1 MGIVQKAFDYFTRR
15 STVSVEEY
23 FCKIQVD
30 YVYRKFAI
38 ETCIDLIAN
47 AMSKA
52 EFKSYEKGKN
62 KKNEMY
68 YRLNVAPNGKTNA
81 TEFRKKL
88 IRRLI
93 FYNEVLIVSPSNS
106 SSELFIADSW
116 NVTEYDLKENIF
128 SQVQINNKVLDRT
141 FKESD
146 VFYIKYADEN
156 IRQLVDAYYGA
167 YGKLISSA
175 MNVYKRSNARR
186 YVMKGD
192 LFRPQDGST
201 QGQINDMMTSQF
213 KTFMEADNA
222 GSVFQ
227 LQEGYTLEDFS
238 GNYQSNSRD
247 IKNLIDDI
255 YEMTAAAFHVPKNLL
270 KGDMS
275 GLSDQVDAF
284 LMFEIIPIAEL
295 IQDSFNAKL
304 YDVEEYLSGDYLR
317 VDTTMIKVVSFK
329 DLAEAGDKAIGSG
342 QCTINEMRERGG
354 NDRVDD
360 PRADKIYI
368 TKNYENPT
376 AKGGDANDE
385 NDENISSG
393 KR

>member
-1 MGIVQKAFDYFTRR
+1 
-15 STVSVEEY
+15 
-23 FCKIQVD
+23 VD

-47 AMSKA
+47 ALSKA

-62 KKNEMY
+62 IKNEMY
-68 YRLNVAPNGKTNA
+68 YRLNVSPNAKTNA
-81 TEFRKKL
+81 TEFRKKM

-93 FYNEVLIVSPSNS
+93 FYNEVLIVSPSS
-106 SSELFIADSW
+106 STSELFVADSW
-116 NVTEYDLKENIF
+116 NVTEYGLKDDVF
-128 SQVQINNKVLDRT
+128 SQVQVNNIVLEKT

-146 VFYIKYADEN
+146 VIYIKYADEH

-186 YVMKGD
+186 YVLKGD
-192 LFRPQDGST
+192 LFRPQDDT
-201 QGQINDMMTSQF
+201 AQGQINEMMTSQF
-213 KTFMEADNA
+213 KSFMEADNA
-222 GSVFQ
+222 GAVFQ
-227 LQEGYTLEDFS
+227 LDNKAELLDFS
-238 GNYQSNSRD
+238 GNFQSNSRD

-295 IQDSFNAKL
+295 IQDAFNATI
-304 YDVEEYLSGDYLR
+304 YSMDEYLSGDYLR
-317 VDTTMIKVVSFK
+317 VDTTMIKIASFK
-329 DLAEAGDKAIGSG
+329 DLVDAIDVGIRNG
-342 QCTINEMRERGG
+342 VFTINEGRERVG
-354 NDRVDD
+354 NDRSDK
-360 PRADKIYI
+360 PMADEIFI
-368 TKNYENPT
+368 TKNNEQLS
-376 AKGGDANDE
+376 KGGDANDDNE
-385 NDENISSG
+385 DGSSSQ
-393 KR
+393 K

>member
-1 MGIVQKAFDYFTRR
+1 VGVVQRAVDYFTKR
-15 STVSVEEY
+15 SVVSIEEY
-23 FCKIQVD
+23 FCKLQVD

-47 AMSKA
+47 ALSKA

-62 KKNEMY
+62 IKNEMY
-68 YRLNVAPNGKTNA
+68 YRLNVSPNAKTNA
-81 TEFRKKL
+81 TEFRKKM

-93 FYNEVLIVSPSNS
+93 FYNEVLIVSPSS
-106 SSELFIADSW
+106 STSELFVADSW
-116 NVTEYDLKENIF
+116 NVTEYGLKDDVF
-128 SQVQINNKVLDRT
+128 SQVQVNNIVLEKT

-146 VFYIKYADEN
+146 VIYIKYADEH

-186 YVMKGD
+186 YVLKGD
-192 LFRPQDGST
+192 LFRPQDDT
-201 QGQINDMMTSQF
+201 AQGQINEMMTSQF
-213 KTFMEADNA
+213 KSFMEADNA
-222 GSVFQ
+222 GAVFQ
-227 LQEGYTLEDFS
+227 LDNKAELLDFS
-238 GNYQSNSRD
+238 GNFQSNSRD

-295 IQDSFNAKL
+295 IQDAFNATI
-304 YDVEEYLSGDYLR
+304 YSMDEYLSGDYLR
-317 VDTTMIKVVSFK
+317 VDTTMIKIASFK
-329 DLAEAGDKAIGSG
+329 DLVDAIDVGIRNG
-342 QCTINEMRERGG
+342 VFTINEGRERVG
-354 NDRVDD
+354 NDRSDK
-360 PRADKIYI
+360 PMADEIFI
-368 TKNYENPT
+368 TKNNEQLS
-376 AKGGDANDE
+376 KGGDANDDNE
-385 NDENISSG
+385 DGSSSQ
-393 KR
+393 K

>member
-1 MGIVQKAFDYFTRR
+1 MGIVQKAFDYFARR
-15 STVSVEEY
+15 STVSVEDY
-23 FCKIQVD
+23 FCKLQVD

-52 EFKSYEKGKN
+52 EFKTYEKGKN

-116 NVTEYDLKENIF
+116 NVTEYGLKENIF

-342 QCTINEMRERGG
+342 QYTINEMRERGG

-376 AKGGDANDE
+376 AKGGDSNDE